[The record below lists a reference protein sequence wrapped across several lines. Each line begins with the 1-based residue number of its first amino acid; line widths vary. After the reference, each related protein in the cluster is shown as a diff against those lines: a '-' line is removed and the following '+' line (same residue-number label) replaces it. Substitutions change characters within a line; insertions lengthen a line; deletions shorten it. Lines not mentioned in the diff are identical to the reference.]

1 MVLFSGKFKLGKR
14 PLHAERREGPENF
27 ESLGG
32 SKMTLIAL
40 TNNYS
45 NNGVVPVVDL
55 TLATLADMG
64 QED

>member
-1 MVLFSGKFKLGKR
+1 
-14 PLHAERREGPENF
+14 
-27 ESLGG
+27 
-32 SKMTLIAL
+32 MTLIAL
-40 TNNYS
+40 INNYS